1 MAHAQ
6 PAIIMISF
14 FGFAAFLTYMY
25 FNTRHRERMALIES
39 GRDAGIFNKPPTKAG
54 SSSLKWGLVLTMIG
68 LALGIG
74 IFSDMTMHNEGPV
87 ITAPLVIIFAGV
99 GLLIFY
105 KIVKDQDNHSDEL

>member
-74 IFSDMTMHNEGPV
+74 IFTDVTMDNEGPM
-87 ITAPLVIIFAGV
+87 ITIPLVFTFAGI
-99 GLLIFY
+99 GFLIFY
-105 KIVKDQDNHSDEL
+105 KIIKDQDDDIAEL